1 MRRHGATGPLV
12 ARLVGGA
19 RMFGALLSSGTNM
32 GQRNIEAVRRSL
44 AALRIPVVAEDVGGE
59 YGRSVRVDA
68 ATGLVRVRSLSGG
81 DRVL

>member
-1 MRRHGATGPLV
+1 
-12 ARLVGGA
+12 
-19 RMFGALLSSGTNM
+19 MFGALLSSGTNM

-59 YGRSVRVDA
+59 YGRSVRVDV

-81 DRVL
+81 DRDL